1 MVDITKYKKKFYK
14 LIESSLGNSKPI
26 IFEQE
31 ESDEENNESCTN
43 YANYQFTSS
52 WTIALNNFKTFGYT
66 EEKENQTCGR
76 TRKSPIVELY
86 KNGEKQITYTEK
98 FLYAGDNQN
107 NLSDDDFKKN
117 AKEKSVIIIQGK
129 LLQVL
134 RDAYDQ
140 DKERTIDRYVTRYGY
155 NMEIEFDFSNDD
167 FRKKILNNIYNT
179 IKKNINIL

>member
-86 KNGEKQITYTEK
+86 KIVRGNARLFSKTELAGILKDLLAEK
-98 FLYAGDNQN
+98 
-107 NLSDDDFKKN
+107 
-117 AKEKSVIIIQGK
+117 
-129 LLQVL
+129 
-134 RDAYDQ
+134 YDSETFQ
-140 DKERTIDRYVTRYGY
+140 E
-155 NMEIEFDFSNDD
+155 
-167 FRKKILNNIYNT
+167 
-179 IKKNINIL
+179 